1 MAPYPHKEER
11 PMKMKQIMAA
21 AAAAGMLTFGAAF
34 GASAAGIGYVN
45 TNALMQAHPKME
57 KARLEMRTAAQKAEQ
72 DFESKSAGKSDQE
85 KQQIAA
91 ELQKGLSEKNASLM
105 GPIVKD
111 IQKAIQQIRQ
121 AKGLDI
127 VVDQAVVI
135 DGGVDITAEVGQQL
149 VK

>member
-1 MAPYPHKEER
+1 
-11 PMKMKQIMAA
+11 
-21 AAAAGMLTFGAAF
+21 
-34 GASAAGIGYVN
+34 
-45 TNALMQAHPKME
+45 
-57 KARLEMRTAAQKAEQ
+57 
-72 DFESKSAGKSDQE
+72 
-85 KQQIAA
+85 
-91 ELQKGLSEKNASLM
+91 M